1 MATSERLA
9 TLQHEYEAG
18 QTALAFFPY
27 ATALRRERR
36 YLQAIEVCQQ
46 GLTRNPTS
54 VAGRTLLGR
63 LLCDIGRYEESLGIL
78 EPVHE
83 QAPGAAGVGIAV
95 ARTLVKMHEL
105 ERAEALLEE
114 ANRSNPLDPE
124 VQLLNTAVRR
134 LRAQQ
139 RLHRIQ
145 APHSPASEVPPT
157 TPEEVLE
164 SIIRRVS
171 QVASPES
178 GLMASLRGRY
188 EPVRLGGG
196 YTLLPFLDAYREL
209 RKAYEELEYGMLLR
223 GEFEW
228 EGTLI
233 LFTARQDDLVFV
245 AIRSCERT
253 GRIKSILELAV
264 TQLVPSAQLDDTAA
278 LEIEE

>member
-9 TLQHEYEAG
+9 SLQHEYEAG

-27 ATALRRERR
+27 AAALRRERK

-46 GLTRNPTS
+46 GLARNPTS

-63 LLCDIGRYEESLGIL
+63 LLCDIGRYEESLLIL

-83 QAPGAAGVGIAV
+83 QTPGAAGVGIAV

-105 ERAEALLEE
+105 DRAEVLLEE
-114 ANRSNPLDPE
+114 ANRANPMDPE

-139 RLHRIQ
+139 RLQRIQ
-145 APHSPASEVPPT
+145 APLSAVSEPPPT
-157 TPEEVLE
+157 TPEEVVE
-164 SIIRRVS
+164 SIVS
-171 QVASPES
+171 RISRIASVVG

-188 EPVRLGGG
+188 EPVRVGGG
-196 YTLLPFLDAYREL
+196 GVLLPFVDAYREL
-209 RKAYEELEYGMLLR
+209 RKAYQELEYGMLLR

-228 EGTLI
+228 EQNMI
-233 LFTARQDDLVFV
+233 LFTTRQDDLVFV
-245 AIRSCERT
+245 ALRSVERS
-253 GRIKSILELAV
+253 GRVKSVLESAV
-264 TQLVPSAQLDDTAA
+264 TQLVPSAQLDNTAA
-278 LEIEE
+278 LEVEE